1 MIDPSDVKGNY
12 LWYSSLSPVIFQ
24 VVTILPKGREGFT
37 SAFVDHQSNQIFFTL
52 MLDDT
57 IAPVVVLAIFSMNSA
72 SNEICG
78 PGNCGKGRTCSPD
91 PSRT

>member
-37 SAFVDHQSNQIFFTL
+37 SDFVDHQSNQIL
-52 MLDDT
+52 H
-57 IAPVVVLAIFSMNSA
+57 
-72 SNEICG
+72 
-78 PGNCGKGRTCSPD
+78 
-91 PSRT
+91 